1 MACVFYVVIVLFV
14 VGFFVGG
21 LFVYCC
27 FWGVFSFW
35 GGGWVLGFFLFFVF
49 SWVFKGSL
57 I

>member
-27 FWGVFSFW
+27 FWGVFFFW
-35 GGGWVLGFFLFFVF
+35 GGVGVGVFFVCF
-49 SWVFKGSL
+49 FFVGF
-57 I
+57 